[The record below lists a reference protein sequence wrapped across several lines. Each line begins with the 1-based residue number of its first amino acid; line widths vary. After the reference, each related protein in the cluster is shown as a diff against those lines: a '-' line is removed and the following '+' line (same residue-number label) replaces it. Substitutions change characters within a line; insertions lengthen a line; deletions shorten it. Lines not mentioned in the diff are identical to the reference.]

1 MVNFVYTPTADD
13 YIAFEKFKNKRNKT
27 FFFTY
32 IVCLIFMSMALYD
45 FFTTKN
51 YNEIIFAA
59 ALVVMN
65 IIITVYT
72 TSVASKKRV
81 KNMISSDINYLT
93 PNEIIIDEKNI
104 EIKNIPQ
111 QNQMGIVAVYPYS
124 IMNVIYETD
133 EYYFFFLGTEVKLLP
148 KKSIP
153 QEYREYVEKTIRK
166 NKNYMFVK

>member
-13 YIAFEKFKNKRNKT
+13 YIAFEKFKYKRNKT

-32 IVCLIFMSMALYD
+32 IFCLIFIAMALYD
-45 FFTTKN
+45 FFTTKS
-51 YNEIIFAA
+51 YERIIFAA

-65 IIITVYT
+65 IIVTVYT
-72 TSVASKKRV
+72 TSIASKNRV
-81 KNMISSDINYLT
+81 KNMISKDINYLT
-93 PNEIIIDEKNI
+93 PNEIIIDEKKI
-104 EIKNIPQ
+104 EIKNVPQ
-111 QNQMGIVAVYPYS
+111 KNQMGIVAVYPYS

-133 EYYFFFLGTEVKLLP
+133 EHYFFFLGTEVKLLP

-153 QEYREYVEKTIRK
+153 QEYKEYVEKVIRE